1 MKIMIFF
8 PILLVPTI
16 YYGLEIF
23 QTVEHSNQY
32 DSVSPVLPR
41 ELVSPAI
48 LVFSKTN
55 SYRHE
60 SINAANTMFREIA
73 NGRGW
78 GIFETEN
85 GAVFDAAQLG
95 RFKAVV
101 WNNVSG
107 DVLTPPQQEAFKS
120 YIEAGGGFV
129 GVHGSGGDPS
139 YRWRWYVD
147 TLMGAQ
153 FVGHTMS
160 PQFRQATVKI
170 EDRESPI
177 MKGLDATW
185 IRTDEWYSFDRSVR
199 ARGYHVLATLD
210 ELSYQPEPNLSMG
223 ADHPI
228 VWTHCVGSGRTFYSA
243 MGHQSSAYS
252 EPKYVAVLT
261 NAIVWAAGIEGGGC

>member
-1 MKIMIFF
+1 
-8 PILLVPTI
+8 
-16 YYGLEIF
+16 
-23 QTVEHSNQY
+23 
-32 DSVSPVLPR
+32 
-41 ELVSPAI
+41 
-48 LVFSKTN
+48 
-55 SYRHE
+55 
-60 SINAANTMFREIA
+60 MFRDIA
-73 NGRGW
+73 SRRGW

-85 GAVFDAAQLG
+85 GAVFNTAQLG

-107 DVLTPPQQEAFKS
+107 DVLTSPQQEAFKS

-147 TLMGAQ
+147 TLIGTQ

-160 PQFRQATVKI
+160 PQFRQATVRI

-177 MKGLDATW
+177 TNGFDATW
-185 IRTDEWYSFDRSVR
+185 TRTDEWYSFDSSVR
-199 ARGYHVLATLD
+199 TKGYHILATLD
-210 ELSYQPEPNLSMG
+210 EQSYHPEPNLSMG

-228 VWTHCVGSGRTFYSA
+228 VWTHCVGNGRVFYSA

-252 EPKYVAVLT
+252 EPKYLALLT
-261 NAIVWAAGIEGGGC
+261 NAVLWAGGIGDGGC